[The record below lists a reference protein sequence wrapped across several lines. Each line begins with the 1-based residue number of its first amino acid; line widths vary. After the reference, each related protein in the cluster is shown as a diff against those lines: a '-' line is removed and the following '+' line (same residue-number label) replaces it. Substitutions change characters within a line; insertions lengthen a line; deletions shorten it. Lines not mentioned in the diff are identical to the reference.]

1 MKRTEKKFI
10 KIDFKNARLEMVDNE
25 LYVIEFDKDGC
36 AVEETKLMDA
46 IEDLLGE
53 DGISITIKKENDL
66 IEE

>member
-25 LYVIEFDKDGC
+25 LYVVEFDKEGC

>member
-10 KIDFKNARLEMVDNE
+10 KIDFKNAKLEMVNNE
-25 LYVIEFDKDGC
+25 LYVVEFNKDGC

>member
-10 KIDFKNARLEMVDNE
+10 KIDFKNSRLEMVDNE
-25 LYVIEFDKDGC
+25 LYVVEFDKDGC
-36 AVEETKLMDA
+36 AIEETKLMDA

-66 IEE
+66 IKE

>member
-25 LYVIEFDKDGC
+25 LYVVEFDKDGC

>member
-10 KIDFKNARLEMVDNE
+10 KIDFKNARLEMVNNE
-25 LYVIEFDKDGC
+25 LYVVEFDKDGC

-46 IEDLLGE
+46 IEDLLGQ

>member
-10 KIDFKNARLEMVDNE
+10 KIDFKNARLEMVNNE
-25 LYVIEFDKDGC
+25 LYVVEFDKDGC